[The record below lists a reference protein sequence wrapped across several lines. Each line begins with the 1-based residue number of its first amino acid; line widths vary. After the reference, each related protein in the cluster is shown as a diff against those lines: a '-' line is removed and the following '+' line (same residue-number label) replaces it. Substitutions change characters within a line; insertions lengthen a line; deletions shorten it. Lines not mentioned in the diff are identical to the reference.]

1 MGNVWIVIYDNNI
14 WWKKRRNVTGE
25 SFSWNEYPANL
36 RSETLCLNNTLKS
49 LRLPQ
54 QVEKFPVDVLNHK
67 MKDKIDIS
75 VFYELYR
82 ELKTLT
88 AVFITLMEAAGS
100 GLELRL
106 AASYRTVHF
115 WHAQSVS
122 GPHSEHVDYFNKS
135 AVSGTQWLDWL
146 LSTYYLLANN
156 EGEVRTSSAE
166 QKWHQYSSCVCVSV
180 CRF

>member
-1 MGNVWIVIYDNNI
+1 M
-14 WWKKRRNVTGE
+14 
-25 SFSWNEYPANL
+25 
-36 RSETLCLNNTLKS
+36 LKS

-88 AVFITLMEAAGS
+88 AVFITLVEAAGT

-106 AASYRTVHF
+106 TVSYHTVHF
-115 WHAQSVS
+115 CLAQRVS
-122 GPHSEHVDYFNKS
+122 GPHSEHVDYFRK
-135 AVSGTQWLDWL
+135 
-146 LSTYYLLANN
+146 
-156 EGEVRTSSAE
+156 E
-166 QKWHQYSSCVCVSV
+166 CC
-180 CRF
+180 F